1 MVQQDARWTVTEGA
15 ARQPPPHTRRTHVRL
30 IVRLAQDR
38 DDVVRRRVH
47 YGVSLS
53 RVCVVVAFHLARLI
67 SAVLSIL
74 RFWAGSHRFL
84 RVGSCLQ
91 PFAASSTGFSTSLEG
106 CLWWCKPPASPRAER
121 HRSKRH
127 AHHGFACRLTRVRR
141 VRSERVRWP
150 RCAVG
155 GHISHIIDTRSG
167 INYSNKT
174 NGQKRNG
181 DPIGAFTST
190 PGPAGGRPDLSIM

>member
-84 RVGSCLQ
+84 RVGSC
-91 PFAASSTGFSTSLEG
+91 SSLSRL
-106 CLWWCKPPASPRAER
+106 PPPDFRR
-121 HRSKRH
+121 LSKD
-127 AHHGFACRLTRVRR
+127 ACGGANHQRVRE
-141 VRSERVRWP
+141 RSATE
-150 RCAVG
+150 ASAT
-155 GHISHIIDTRSG
+155 HIMASL
-167 INYSNKT
+167 
-174 NGQKRNG
+174 
-181 DPIGAFTST
+181 
-190 PGPAGGRPDLSIM
+190 AG